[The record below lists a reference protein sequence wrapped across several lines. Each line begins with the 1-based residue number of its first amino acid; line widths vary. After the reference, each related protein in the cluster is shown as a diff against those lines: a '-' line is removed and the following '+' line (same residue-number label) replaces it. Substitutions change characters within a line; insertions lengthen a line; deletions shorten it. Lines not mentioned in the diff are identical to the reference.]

1 MATTRAQLVAVD
13 KEARC
18 NNNARKVK
26 VINAFETSAPGTFA
40 DKLNTL
46 KIALKLDRPACSRKE
61 QRWKRLGVIML
72 VVWLQP
78 TPARASRGAA
88 STPIATG

>member
-1 MATTRAQLVAVD
+1 LATTRAQLVAVD

-40 DKLNTL
+40 DKTEYTQDSSE
-46 KIALKLDRPACSRKE
+46 IR
-61 QRWKRLGVIML
+61 
-72 VVWLQP
+72 
-78 TPARASRGAA
+78 
-88 STPIATG
+88 